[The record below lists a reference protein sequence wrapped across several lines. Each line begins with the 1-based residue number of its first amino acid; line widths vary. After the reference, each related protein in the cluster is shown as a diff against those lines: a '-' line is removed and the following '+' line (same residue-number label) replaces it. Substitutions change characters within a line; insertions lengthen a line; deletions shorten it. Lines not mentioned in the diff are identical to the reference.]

1 MASANLYLF
10 PHTYV
15 EIAIF
20 VLKWG
25 LKPTL
30 MHRTVVWSIR
40 ELAEDSPSTA
50 ELEVEAA
57 VELRVQQ
64 NEIKNAQSTSV
75 QTSS

>member
-1 MASANLYLF
+1 
-10 PHTYV
+10 
-15 EIAIF
+15 
-20 VLKWG
+20 
-25 LKPTL
+25 

-40 ELAEDSPSTA
+40 ELAEEDSPATEE
-50 ELEVEAA
+50 ELELEAA